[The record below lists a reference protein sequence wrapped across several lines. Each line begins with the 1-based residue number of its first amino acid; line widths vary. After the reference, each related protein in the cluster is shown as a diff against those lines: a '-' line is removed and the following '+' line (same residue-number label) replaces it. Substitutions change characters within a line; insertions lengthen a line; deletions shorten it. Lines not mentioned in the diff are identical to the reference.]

1 MKKINE
7 MSVKELR
14 EVAKELNIAGRWD
27 MTKAQL
33 VEAIEKIENE
43 KKAAKQVKKESNKE
57 KAMRIQRAFVEV
69 GDTRKE
75 AYRYITITVKNAEES
90 KAADYI
96 DAVCAKMQEM
106 DEEFE
111 AEYTAL
117 RCPDYDELYNKILS
131 VKGVGPALCERI
143 LDKLYEEYDGY
154 IINDSQDNPE

>member
-7 MSVKELR
+7 MSAKELR
-14 EVAKELNIAGRWD
+14 KVAKELNIAGRWD

-33 VEAIEKIENE
+33 VEAVKKIENE

-57 KAMRIQRAFVEV
+57 TAMRVQRAFVEV

-75 AYRYITITVKNAEES
+75 VYRYITITVKNVEES

-111 AEYTAL
+111 AEYNAL
-117 RCPDYDELYNKILS
+117 RCPDYDEATKSYTDMISFTKAVGKIA
-131 VKGVGPALCERI
+131 VQRQYVGKLMTKAMAAL
-143 LDKLYEEYDGY
+143 K
-154 IINDSQDNPE
+154 